1 MDIQQVEAQ
10 LQRAERAAVD
20 TNRPAEQRQLA
31 AQDAQ
36 ALAKL
41 LSDLQ
46 AQAAEDPPRPR
57 TTMAQEV
64 MSGVLRP
71 LQLPEQVTS
80 PLGLAPPPE
89 TLGQSYLQGAGEAA
103 GMVMA
108 ATPLLRAGR
117 AGAGLLSGAIQR
129 GAPAAAQPLGQS
141 QSIAGRIGQGI
152 QRQYQDRPRRFL
164 AGEVAAGGGAGAGME
179 LGRGSAEQRGVD
191 PTAPEAIG
199 GLVGGG
205 LLGLGVEA
213 TGGIGRTGV
222 ALTDRVFGSAA
233 RAGSGL
239 RGASASPEDAAGS
252 IGMYQQDEQLRRL
265 TPARLT
271 DDPGLLAAEQQI
283 LAQNPRLAATVE
295 RERRGVQEEITEQG
309 RTLFGNTR
317 NPIEWERDMFQ
328 FAAAPGAEI
337 TATNTPNMLSQAVS
351 SFGPAYDQFRQMPV
365 PPNILRTL
373 GADIESAIAGVAAG
387 RTAGSERPSTAG
399 RTAEDRVRDFINSQ
413 LQSAQ
418 SNFETTGQLTTSQ
431 LFDIRSAARMERR
444 RLADS
449 RSADR
454 VDEAEIL
461 GRVEQTLTD
470 RISESLGPELADRM
484 RAVDNQYRKYKIIED
499 AVIKSG
505 EGSLSP
511 QAVSKAIEQASTSPT
526 RYGTGEVDMDFRS
539 LALTGAPVEN
549 LLADPETARKAMMGR
564 TRGEI
569 NAIKGNVANYIFDRA
584 TVAEG
589 EKSTVWG
596 ERILR
601 QLNQDGQ
608 TAALKRLGFNETD
621 ITRMRDIANRLVI
634 TQRSATRITQD
645 MLDDDASIMTNL
657 VASLGAVQTARNV
670 VDAIGFDTGVGQLVI
685 AQQFSNVTRRRLRNL
700 TIGQKVKLLE
710 AATVDGELYRALLL
724 RGDASTR
731 QVRDAETA
739 LNAWFA
745 TVAGGAVER
754 EVEGGVEQVE
764 GMFLQPDSTLTP
776 GFEPPAPQGMMP

>member
-1 MDIQQVEAQ
+1 MNLQQ
-10 LQRAERAAVD
+10 LQTQLQNAERAAVD
-20 TNRPAEQRQLA
+20 TNRTQEERQLA
-31 AQDAQ
+31 AEDAQ
-36 ALAKL
+36 ILAEL
-41 LSDLQ
+41 LQ
-46 AQAAEDPPRPR
+46 AMQTQAAEAPPRPR

-64 MSGVLRP
+64 MTGALRP
-71 LQLPEQVTS
+71 LPLPEQVTGR
-80 PLGLAPPPE
+80 LGLAPAPE
-89 TLGQSYLQGAGEAA
+89 TMGQAFLQGAGEA
-103 GMVMA
+103 GGLLMA
-108 ATPLLRAGR
+108 ASPLFRAGR
-117 AGAGLLSGAIQR
+117 AGAGVLSGAIQQ
-129 GAPAAAQPLGQS
+129 GAPAAAQPLVQS
-141 QSIAGRIGQGI
+141 QSVAGRIGQSI
-152 QRQYQDRPRRFL
+152 RQQYQERPRRFL
-164 AGEVAAGGGAGAGME
+164 AGEVAAGGGAGVGME

-222 ALTDRVFGSAA
+222 SLTDRVFGSAA
-233 RAGSGL
+233 RAGSAL

-252 IGMYQQDEQLRRL
+252 IGMYQQDEQLSRL

-271 DDPGLLAAEQQI
+271 DDPGLLAAEQQV
-283 LAQNPRLAATVE
+283 LAQNPGLAAVVE
-295 RERRGVQEEITEQG
+295 RERRAVQEEITEQG

-337 TATNTPNMLSQAVS
+337 TATNTPDMLSQAVS
-351 SFGPAYDQFRQMPV
+351 SFVPAYNQFRQMPV
-365 PPNILRTL
+365 PPNVLRTL
-373 GADIESAIAGVAAG
+373 GADIESAIAGAAAG

-431 LFDIRSAARMERR
+431 LFDIRSAVRMERR

-449 RSADR
+449 RSPDR
-454 VDEAEIL
+454 EDEAEIL
-461 GRVEQTLTD
+461 GRVGQTLTD
-470 RISESLGPELADRM
+470 RISEALGPELADRM

-511 QAVSKAIEQASTSPT
+511 QAVSNAIERASTSP
-526 RYGTGEVDMDFRS
+526 RQYGTGEIDMDFRS

-564 TRGEI
+564 TRDEI

-584 TVAEG
+584 TVPEG
-589 EKSTVWG
+589 ENFTVSG

-634 TQRSATRITQD
+634 SQRRAVPITQNVI
-645 MLDDDASIMTNL
+645 DDNAAIITRL
-657 VASLGAVQTARNV
+657 IAGLGAVRGAKNL
-670 VDAIGFDTGVGQLVI
+670 VDTIGFDTGVGQLAI
-685 AQQFSNVTRRRLRNL
+685 AQQFSGEARRRLNNL
-700 TIGQKVKLLE
+700 TVGQKVKLLE
-710 AATVDGELYRALLL
+710 AATVNGELYRALLL

-754 EVEGGVEQVE
+754 EVEGGVERVE
-764 GMFLQPDSTLTP
+764 GMFRQPDGALTP